1 VVTIGPFSR
10 GGTNRT
16 GQAACDHDFTTHKHM
31 TPFGIFLPRFAE
43 LFLYMVCSRVT
54 SDCVVDILLQWW
66 KSVRDRFPHIQYLV
80 INLDNGPENNSHRT
94 QFMARMVQFA
104 QETGL
109 CITLA
114 YYPPYHSKYNP
125 IERCWGV
132 LEKHWNGDIL
142 DTDATVMQFA
152 KTMTWKGKH
161 PTCVERIS
169 TVYETGVKL
178 TKSAMQQ
185 IETQIER
192 LSALKRWFVT
202 IPATTVPASFGRF

>member
-1 VVTIGPFSR
+1 
-10 GGTNRT
+10 
-16 GQAACDHDFTTHKHM
+16 M

-54 SDCVVDILLQWW
+54 SDCIVDILRQWW
-66 KSVRDRFPHIQYLV
+66 KSVRDRYPHIQYLA

-104 QETGL
+104 EETGL
-109 CITLA
+109 SITLA

-125 IERCWGV
+125 VERCWGI

-142 DTDATVMQFA
+142 DTDETVMHFA

-169 TVYETGVKL
+169 TVYEKGVRL
-178 TKSAMQQ
+178 TKAAMQQ

-192 LSALKRWFVT
+192 LAALERWFVT
-202 IPATTVPASFGRF
+202 IPANTVSSSSGRF

>member
-1 VVTIGPFSR
+1 
-10 GGTNRT
+10 
-16 GQAACDHDFTTHKHM
+16 
-31 TPFGIFLPRFAE
+31 
-43 LFLYMVCSRVT
+43 
-54 SDCVVDILLQWW
+54 
-66 KSVRDRFPHIQYLV
+66 V

-94 QFMARMVQFA
+94 QFMARMVQFV

-109 CITLA
+109 CVTLA

-142 DTDATVMQFA
+142 DADETVIQFA

-169 TVYETGVKL
+169 NVYENGVRL

-192 LSALKRWFVT
+192 LSELKRWFVT
-202 IPATTVPASFGRF
+202 IPATTVSSSFGRF